1 MNPAVASAAETGLTN
16 GPATEQEITRNDMDH
31 TRQSQPGDNTQL
43 MESRIMLEEIRM
55 LYGSMPF
62 SVSAT
67 LAVGAIM
74 YIVLYSHADSL
85 HNLHIWIA
93 GLAVITLLRGWDTWS
108 FNHSPAEV
116 QNREIWGARFKAG
129 STASGFWW
137 GMLAWLGYAS
147 ENEYLIIIV
156 VCIVGV
162 AGGSLATL
170 SYRWKTIAY
179 FLLPLLV
186 LLEIRLVLVG
196 SDYTNVVALLL
207 AAFILFSLSTAH
219 RVYKN
224 SNQNVRLRIEAD
236 YREDALRT
244 AKDEAEQA
252 NKAKSQFLSNMS
264 HELRT
269 PLNAILGYAQ
279 LLEYDSAL
287 PQNQQASLREI
298 SSAGRLL
305 LELVN
310 QILDLAKIEEGSM
323 NIFIEQVKLE
333 DLFTEC
339 KALITPLASE
349 YKILLDFDTRFCG
362 YARADHTRLK
372 QVILNLLS
380 NAIKYNRPNGSVTLR
395 CSFIENK
402 RVRIEIE
409 DTGIGIPRDKIDNLF
424 KPFDR
429 LNIDSRDIE
438 GTGIGLSISRQ
449 LTELMGGS
457 MNVSSEAGRGSLFWI
472 ELAGSE
478 QASPDQVAE
487 PSAAF
492 YATARGSEP
501 VSRKRKI
508 LIVEDNPANLK
519 LIANQ
524 LRTLGYKPD
533 LASNG
538 REALKMFHENDY
550 ALVLSDCNM
559 PIMDGY
565 KLATEIRA
573 SGDTTTPVIALTAD
587 AFPEREKECLLAG
600 MNDRIVKPVGLHTLR
615 ITLERW
621 LTDTEN

>member
-1 MNPAVASAAETGLTN
+1 
-16 GPATEQEITRNDMDH
+16 
-31 TRQSQPGDNTQL
+31 
-43 MESRIMLEEIRM
+43 MLEETRM

-67 LAVGAIM
+67 LAVGLIM
-74 YIVLYSHADSL
+74 YLVLYTHADSL
-85 HNLHIWIA
+85 RNLHIWFSGMI
-93 GLAVITLLRGWDTWS
+93 LITLLRNWDTWA
-108 FNHSPAEV
+108 FNSSPAEV
-116 QNREIWGARFKAG
+116 QNRESWGARFMAG
-129 STASGFWW
+129 STASGCWW
-137 GMLAWLGYAS
+137 GMLPWLGYAS

-186 LLEIRLVLVG
+186 LLEIRLVLEG
-196 SDYTNVVALLL
+196 SDYTSVVALLL

-224 SNQNVRLRIEAD
+224 SNQNIRLRIEAD

-252 NKAKSQFLSNMS
+252 NKAKSQFLSSMS

-279 LLEYDSAL
+279 LLEYDNSL
-287 PQNQQASLREI
+287 PRNQQVNLREI

-310 QILDLAKIEEGSM
+310 QILDLAKIEQGNM
-323 NIFIEQVKLE
+323 DVFIEQVKLE
-333 DLFTEC
+333 DVFTEC
-339 KALITPLASE
+339 KSLVKPLADE
-349 YKILLDFDTRFCG
+349 HRILLDFDTRVCG
-362 YARADHTRLK
+362 FVRADHTRLK

-380 NAIKYNRPNGSVTLR
+380 NAIKYNHINGTVTLR
-395 CSFIENK
+395 CSFIQDK

-409 DTGIGIPRDKIDNLF
+409 DTGIGIPKHRIDNLF

-429 LNIDSRDIE
+429 LGMDGREIE

-449 LTELMGGS
+449 LTELMGGVMS
-457 MNVSSEAGRGSLFWI
+457 VQSEPDRGSLFWI
-472 ELAGSE
+472 ELEGS
-478 QASPDQVAE
+478 SDSTTGHVSE
-487 PSAAF
+487 PSSPL
-492 YATARGSEP
+492 YVTARGNGDT
-501 VSRKRKI
+501 KQQRKI

-519 LIANQ
+519 LIAKQ
-524 LRTLGYKPD
+524 LRTLDYKSD

-538 REALKMFHENDY
+538 REALKMFHENNY
-550 ALVLSDCNM
+550 ALVLTDCNM

-565 KLATEIRA
+565 ELATEIRE
-573 SGDTTTPVIALTAD
+573 SGDTETPVIALTAD
-587 AFPEREKECLLAG
+587 AFPEREKQCLLAG
-600 MNDRIVKPVGLHTLR
+600 MNDRIVKPVGLHKLR
-615 ITLERW
+615 TTLERW
-621 LTDTEN
+621 LADKPA

>member
-1 MNPAVASAAETGLTN
+1 MN
-16 GPATEQEITRNDMDH
+16 H
-31 TRQSQPGDNTQL
+31 TRQSQDSDNSRL
-43 MESRIMLEEIRM
+43 MESRIVLEEIRM

-62 SVSAT
+62 SMPAT
-67 LAVGAIM
+67 LAVGLVM
-74 YIVLYSHADSL
+74 YIVLHAHADSL
-85 HNLHIWIA
+85 QNLHIWFSA
-93 GLAVITLLRGWDTWS
+93 LVLITLMRGWDSWA
-108 FNHSPAEV
+108 FNHSSAEV
-116 QNREIWGARFKAG
+116 QNREIWGTRFMAG

-137 GMLAWLGYAS
+137 GMLSWLGYAS

-156 VCIVGV
+156 VCLVGV

-179 FLLPLLV
+179 FLLPLLI

-207 AAFILFSLSTAH
+207 AAFILFSLSTAR

-244 AKDEAEQA
+244 AKDEAELA

-279 LLEYDSAL
+279 LLEYDNSL
-287 PQNQQASLREI
+287 PQNQRTNLREI

-310 QILDLAKIEEGSM
+310 QILDLARIEEGNM
-323 NIFIEQVKLE
+323 YIFIEKVKLE
-333 DLFTEC
+333 DVFTEC
-339 KALITPLASE
+339 KALIKPLASE
-349 YKILLDFDTRFCG
+349 QNILLDFDTRDCG

-395 CSFIENK
+395 CGFINDN

-409 DTGIGIPRDKIDNLF
+409 DTGIGIPRQQIENLF

-449 LTELMGGS
+449 LTELMGGT
-457 MNVSSEAGRGSLFWI
+457 MNVSSEPNRGSLFFI
-472 ELAGSE
+472 ELEGYASVTPDRIAE
-478 QASPDQVAE
+478 PASP
-487 PSAAF
+487 F
-492 YATARGSEP
+492 YATPRGNGR
-501 VSRKRKI
+501 VLQKRKI

-565 KLATEIRA
+565 QLATEIRA
-573 SGDTTTPVIALTAD
+573 SGNTETPIIALTAD

-600 MNDRIVKPVGLHTLR
+600 MNDRIIKPVGLHKLR
-615 ITLERW
+615 VTLERW
-621 LTDTEN
+621 LTDTAG